1 MPLRATLQG
10 HDPHGKRGSI
20 TRMSRPTALR
30 RVAQN
35 PHETLAHL
43 ALGFCD
49 VSRERRKIRQVG
61 GGAMRI
67 SSRLGKGTTV
77 VVRLPIDAVTPQRVD
92 IKNVAA

>member
-1 MPLRATLQG
+1 
-10 HDPHGKRGSI
+10 
-20 TRMSRPTALR
+20 
-30 RVAQN
+30 
-35 PHETLAHL
+35 L